1 MRYGLRHP
9 LDVDLADLADDLVGP
24 AQRADLERHLSE
36 CLLCRIKL
44 RRLRDA
50 HGQEP
55 VTREAVVAGLG
66 SAATQSFAVPGITN
80 PDAAVDRPAAGQIWA
95 AGDDERIL
103 LLVIRQVDDRVFAAP
118 VTFDVLSADDETV
131 VVNAEISPF
140 GISLAI
146 YPTIAAEVPISLLVA
161 HYGELVAAADV
172 GQLLDAS
179 HPGTVRGEPIT
190 GPTDPRL
197 EFRQMLMDHFG
208 ALEEIEPDPDTG
220 ADAPPPRP
228 EQVASTLVA
237 ALRRRRGEACK
248 VHRLASWDDLVL
260 GYSKSWSPVVAVDEF
275 GTILIVFDTPS
286 GLSNDADFNT
296 AMAVLT
302 RFNASA
308 VVVLTT
314 ALSDAADIFDA
325 ASLNFVIGVPSG
337 QTNPP
342 APVLSGLA
350 PVDAIS
356 KFLDQNS
363 TWSEAT
369 WLTRGTAVPSDVIA
383 TLSRSAVSAVE
394 GVVSEGRRARIAPK
408 IAGYASIEH
417 LAHDLDLVLRGAFSG
432 AAVAE
437 GLSDL
442 ADRSEP

>member
-9 LDVDLADLADDLVGP
+9 LDVDLADLASDSIGP
-24 AQRADLERHLSE
+24 DQRADLERHLSE

-44 RRLRDA
+44 RRLSDA
-50 HGQEP
+50 LRQERTIRESLGP
-55 VTREAVVAGLG
+55 GSGSVVTP
-66 SAATQSFAVPGITN
+66 SFTVPGTAI
-80 PDAAVDRPAAGQIWA
+80 PEIAGDRPAAGQIWA

-118 VTFDVLSADDETV
+118 VTLDVLSADDETLV
-131 VVNAEISPF
+131 IGAENSPF
-140 GISLAI
+140 GMSLAI
-146 YPTIAAEVPISLLVA
+146 YPSLAAEVPVSLLVA
-161 HYGELVAAADV
+161 NFGELVAAAEVDR
-172 GQLLDAS
+172 LLGAS
-179 HPGTVRGEPIT
+179 YPGTERGERIA

-197 EFRQMLMDHFG
+197 EFRQMLIDRFG
-208 ALEEIEPDPDTG
+208 ALEEIGPDPDTG

-237 ALRRRRGEACK
+237 GLRQRRGEACK

-286 GLSNDADFNT
+286 GLSNHADFNT

-314 ALSDAADIFDA
+314 ALNDAADIFDA
-325 ASLNFVIGVPSG
+325 ASLNFGIGVPSG

-363 TWSEAT
+363 TWSEAA
-369 WLTRGTAVPSDVIA
+369 WSTRGSAVSSDVIA
-383 TLSRSAVSAVE
+383 TLSRSAVSAIE
-394 GVVSEGRRARIAPK
+394 GIVRQGRRAKIAPK
-408 IAGYASIEH
+408 VAGYASVEH
-417 LAHDLDLVLRGAFSG
+417 LAHDLDLILRGALSG
-432 AAVAE
+432 APVAE
-437 GLSDL
+437 RLSDL
-442 ADRSEP
+442 ADRTEP